1 MDRKKILT
9 GILAAV
15 SILAGAVLFF
25 GLYMDRK
32 QQQQQ
37 AVQIA
42 RQNEQAKPYEE
53 EIRGINEQM
62 KEEKKLLD
70 YLSDTAQ
77 MLVGYKIYVPDD
89 LDMIQKQAEEYGF
102 SPIVVLD
109 CSMEIEELTILTKSV
124 AEKGWEIMLTGS
136 PVTEATYDTAA
147 QVREVLGQSQVSDTG
162 VFLLKSGDYSEET
175 VDMLKSNGFKGYTCF
190 SDTVTNG
197 CTENGMVYF
206 EYWYV
211 QRGDASMATK
221 LEQMTT
227 DRKAMIVV
235 FDLQSL
241 HTGLLS
247 KKSITERLDLMQS
260 YVEQE
265 KVVYASTAEIV
276 GQLSDINAVKQQ
288 RQEEYDKYAAKQQEK
303 IDELQKK
310 VHKIYGR

>member
-89 LDMIQKQAEEYGF
+89 LDMIQKQAEEY
-102 SPIVVLD
+102 
-109 CSMEIEELTILTKSV
+109 
-124 AEKGWEIMLTGS
+124 
-136 PVTEATYDTAA
+136 
-147 QVREVLGQSQVSDTG
+147 
-162 VFLLKSGDYSEET
+162 
-175 VDMLKSNGFKGYTCF
+175 
-190 SDTVTNG
+190 
-197 CTENGMVYF
+197 
-206 EYWYV
+206 
-211 QRGDASMATK
+211 
-221 LEQMTT
+221 
-227 DRKAMIVV
+227 
-235 FDLQSL
+235 
-241 HTGLLS
+241 
-247 KKSITERLDLMQS
+247 
-260 YVEQE
+260 
-265 KVVYASTAEIV
+265 
-276 GQLSDINAVKQQ
+276 
-288 RQEEYDKYAAKQQEK
+288 
-303 IDELQKK
+303 
-310 VHKIYGR
+310 